1 MYNRSDLNDFTIIEL
16 QSALSNLI
24 YDISSLELSAVQE
37 VEYYNMTLNKAFET
51 LQINN
56 NSK

>member
-1 MYNRSDLNDFTIIEL
+1 MYKTSDLNNFTVLEL
-16 QSALSNLI
+16 QLALSNLI
-24 YDISSLELSAVQE
+24 YDLSALELSAVQE

-51 LQINN
+51 LQTDN